1 MNKIYAEER
10 QRTLRLR
17 KQVKKLIYNEL
28 KTNMNPHWF
37 ISFHYTENKTNED
50 EVLKDVADLKNK
62 IRRIAYKNRD
72 RSIKDAG
79 SFPYPKMLFF
89 NEQSHLGTGQ
99 YHTHMIME
107 KMPATINTQAD
118 IDNLFRKILPFK
130 IKSLSKWKSVDIQRI
145 SCEDEDL
152 RSLSSYLG
160 KDSDIHSVALD
171 GLNSDLQTTM
181 KKQITQKFTIELPE
195 AEAIMLDALQK
206 RDKELRDLRLFLIEL
221 IRKRYGIKR

>member
-17 KQVKKLIYNEL
+17 KQVKQLIYNEL

-37 ISFHYTENKTNED
+37 ISFHYTDNKTNED
-50 EVLKDVADLKNK
+50 EVLRDVGDLKNK

-72 RSIKDAG
+72 RSIKGAG

-107 KMPATINTQAD
+107 KLPANINTQAV
-118 IDNLFRKILPFK
+118 IENLFRKILPSK

-145 SCEDEDL
+145 SCEEEDL
-152 RSLSSYLG
+152 RRLSSYLG
-160 KDSDIHSVALD
+160 KQTEEDAMPIDNF
-171 GLNSDLQTTM
+171 NSDLGLDPKNQREAANN
-181 KKQITQKFTIELPE
+181 KYRQEEQKS
-195 AEAIMLDALQK
+195 
-206 RDKELRDLRLFLIEL
+206 R
-221 IRKRYGIKR
+221 